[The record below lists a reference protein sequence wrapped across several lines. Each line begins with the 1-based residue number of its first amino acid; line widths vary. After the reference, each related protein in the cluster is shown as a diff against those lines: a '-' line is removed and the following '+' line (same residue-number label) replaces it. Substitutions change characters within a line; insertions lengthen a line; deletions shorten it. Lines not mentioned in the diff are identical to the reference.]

1 MPNVPFKVKGGIDSN
16 MQRVRKV
23 ADPVEDYDAI
33 NKKYFDEHS
42 QSADLYYIYVNDVI
56 TNEISLPVTIV
67 FKNGIFVETAES
79 ASTDIDIKILFNKE
93 RDHLVLPNVQYTL
106 TDTDELVGDEVWTD
120 LFTLSERQNINYNQV
135 THVLTNGTLTILD
148 SKSDF
153 SFLFNQ
159 NGLENKY
166 YWFRIGTLT
175 SYKLQAITLEEPV
188 IELASY
194 HSDYTG
200 TQTELRN
207 GQTVVFEVTS
217 DVNITAVEVRGT
229 YITSDTETK
238 GGSNTTETITT
249 TITGAPNNTD
259 TASNAFFEIRVRDAN
274 NTWSQWYNSQ
284 TGGSNTEGVD
294 YMKANNSSPSISS
307 MLITYNNS
315 LTALD
320 ATETADVSFTLDYIG
335 SGSVVFSDVASN
347 FSNINKSSNTLA
359 IVTANNNLYRYA
371 TNTLQ
376 ITATRANN
384 GQVTTTYAQV
394 NIASINPTITSFT
407 PLTMRSGSGAGYAT
421 TFNVAINQR
430 ITARGVTLPDSPSG
444 ITVSN
449 QGTLTN
455 SGSTGTINNGA
466 ITIQDSATKG
476 NFPVRV
482 TVTNL
487 AGREVFSDFTVS
499 NTGFVSRT
507 LTAQDLTSSIAIP
520 MVTTPSKVKVQ
531 VGDNSN
537 LVGCIYFNGDTGQIW
552 SSGFQGEEA
561 NQHNEF
567 QIFLNTG
574 VWYIVFDNNVIALA
588 SSGGWITN
596 ARILIEEEL

>member
-42 QSADLYYIYVNDVI
+42 QSSDLYYIYVNDVI
-56 TNEISLPVTIV
+56 TNEISLPVTVV
-67 FKNGIFVETAES
+67 FKNGIYVESAES

-93 RDHLVLPNVQYTL
+93 RDHLDLPNVQYTL
-106 TDTDELVGDEVWTD
+106 TDTDELVGDEVWSD
-120 LFTLSERQNINYNQV
+120 LFTLSERQNINYTQAS
-135 THVLTNGTLTILD
+135 HVLTNGTLTVLD

-153 SFLFNQ
+153 IFLFNQ

-175 SYKLQAITLEEPV
+175 NYKFQAITLEEPV
-188 IELASY
+188 IELATYDSGY
-194 HSDYTG
+194 PGS
-200 TQTELRN
+200 QTELRN
-207 GQTVVFEVTS
+207 GQTVVFEVTA

-229 YITSDTETK
+229 YITSDNESK

-259 TASNAFFEIRVRDAN
+259 TAANAFFEIRVRDAN

-294 YMKANNSSPSISS
+294 FMKVNNSSPSISG

-320 ATETADVSFTLDYIG
+320 ATETADVSFTLNYIG

-347 FSNINKSSNTLA
+347 FSNITKSSNTLA

-394 NIASINPTITSFT
+394 NIASINPSITSFT
-407 PLTMRSGSGAGYAT
+407 PLVMRSGSGAGYAT
-421 TFNVAINQR
+421 TFNAAINQR
-430 ITARGVTLPDSPSG
+430 ITARGVTLPDTPSG

-449 QGTLTN
+449 QGTLNN
-455 SGSTGTINNGA
+455 SGTTGAISNGT

-476 NFPVRV
+476 NFSVRV

-507 LTAQDLTSSIAIP
+507 LTAQDLTSSIEIP

-537 LVGCIYFNGDTGQIW
+537 LVDCIYFNGDTGQIW
-552 SSGFQGEEA
+552 SPGFQGDVA

-574 VWYIVFDNNVIALA
+574 VWYIVFDNNVISLA

-596 ARILIEEEL
+596 ARIVIEEEL